1 MRPLSRSALAPALAA
16 TAMVA
21 ALAAIPAQ
29 AAPST
34 PKAGSFKADLLRD
47 LDGVSEQIVQLA
59 QAVPAEKYTW
69 RPGEGVRSVAEAY
82 LHIAAGNYE
91 ILGFTPYKVANA
103 PDLAKFETST
113 TDKAQVVAALEKS
126 FHTTRETIEKIPD
139 SALDQPVKP
148 GSKYTVR
155 AALLGI
161 AGHAHEHLGQE
172 IAYARMNGVVPPW
185 SARQQQQQQAQPKSG
200 R

>member
-1 MRPLSRSALAPALAA
+1 MNALSRSTLALALAA
-16 TAMVA
+16 TAVT
-21 ALAAIPAQ
+21 ALAATPAQ
-29 AAPST
+29 AA
-34 PKAGSFKADLLRD
+34 GFKADLLQD
-47 LDGVSEQIVQLA
+47 IQGVSEQIVQLA

-69 RPGEGVRSVAEAY
+69 RPAEGVRSIAEAY

-91 ILGFTPYKVANA
+91 ILGFTPYKAAGA
-103 PDLAKFETST
+103 PADLAKFETST

-126 FHTTRETIEKIPD
+126 FQATREAIEKVPD
-139 SALDQPVKP
+139 AALDKPIKP

-155 AALLGI
+155 ALLL
-161 AGHAHEHLGQE
+161 AVPDHAHEHLGQQ

-185 SARQQQQQQAQPKSG
+185 TARQQQQQKAQPPKSG